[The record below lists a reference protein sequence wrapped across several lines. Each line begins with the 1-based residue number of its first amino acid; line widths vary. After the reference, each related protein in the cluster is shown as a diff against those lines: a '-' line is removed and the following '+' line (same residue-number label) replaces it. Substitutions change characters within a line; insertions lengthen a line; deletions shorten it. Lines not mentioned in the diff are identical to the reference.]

1 MGENVRPVERL
12 RIFAKWANEQGY
24 VKGEAAFEKHCGLS
38 VRYIANSLSGGKSG
52 DMTTAIISRIYE
64 KFPMLSLVW
73 LCTGK
78 GSMIDYNQET
88 NINYKGAYEGA
99 MQQIVALN
107 RIIASLEVRC
117 DTNVIPLS
125 NENR

>member
-1 MGENVRPVERL
+1 MSEVLRPVERL
-12 RIFAKWANEQGY
+12 RLFAKWANEQGY
-24 VKGEAAFEKHCGLS
+24 VKGETAFEKHCGLS

-78 GSMIDYNQET
+78 GKMIDYNQQT
-88 NINYKGAYEGA
+88 DINYKEAYEGA

-107 RIIASLEVRC
+107 KIIASLESRC
-117 DTNVIPLS
+117 DTNVIPNN
-125 NENR
+125 NETE